1 MQSYALAMLT
11 FVRSWSTNFYMPDSL
26 EGATARILIGA
37 VVIASFYAAEFLSP
51 RREACRAETT
61 SPLDLWSRTMFSLLA
76 TTLLTVLI
84 WREVS
89 GRVLTVACGIEG
101 VLVLIAGFPTRE
113 RVLRYCGLVLF
124 TFCILKLFL
133 FDLRE
138 LDTPSRIASFL
149 VLGLLL
155 IGASWMYTRFRE
167 RIRRYL

>member
-1 MQSYALAMLT
+1 
-11 FVRSWSTNFYMPDSL
+11 
-26 EGATARILIGA
+26 
-37 VVIASFYAAEFLSP
+37 
-51 RREACRAETT
+51 
-61 SPLDLWSRTMFSLLA
+61 MFALLA

-84 WREVS
+84 YREVS

-113 RVLRYCGLVLF
+113 RVLRYCGLLLF

-149 VLGLLL
+149 ALGLLL
-155 IGASWMYTRFRE
+155 LGASWMYTRFRE